1 MTTPENRLLPM
12 SAVAAMLVVSSTI
25 IGLAWWVGDAIGP
38 GFASLVQVSTRDATT
53 TRTKAVPAQLP
64 QRAESAKSAP
74 AAPVK
79 PAEAGGQRQLR

>member
-38 GFASLVQVSTRDATT
+38 GLASIVAVSRDDH
-53 TRTKAVPAQLP
+53 PD
-64 QRAESAKSAP
+64 AP
-74 AAPVK
+74 A
-79 PAEAGGQRQLR
+79 G

>member
-38 GFASLVQVSTRDATT
+38 GLAAIVAVSTRDDHAA
-53 TRTKAVPAQLP
+53 RQPVPTHLP
-64 QRAESAKSAP
+64 ARSEGAKSAKSV
-74 AAPVK
+74 AAP
-79 PAEAGGQRQLR
+79 PAKRDEAPVRR

>member
-38 GFASLVQVSTRDATT
+38 GLASIVAVSTRDEHAA
-53 TRTKAVPAQLP
+53 RPPVPTHLP
-64 QRAESAKSAP
+64 ARAESAKSAKSV
-74 AAPVK
+74 AAP
-79 PAEAGGQRQLR
+79 PAKVDEAPVRR

>member
-38 GFASLVQVSTRDATT
+38 GFAAIVQVSSRDAGAPKPPPVPLRLQAPPE
-53 TRTKAVPAQLP
+53 RTKN
-64 QRAESAKSAP
+64 AP
-74 AAPVK
+74 AAAARQ
-79 PAEAGGQRQLR
+79 AEASAR